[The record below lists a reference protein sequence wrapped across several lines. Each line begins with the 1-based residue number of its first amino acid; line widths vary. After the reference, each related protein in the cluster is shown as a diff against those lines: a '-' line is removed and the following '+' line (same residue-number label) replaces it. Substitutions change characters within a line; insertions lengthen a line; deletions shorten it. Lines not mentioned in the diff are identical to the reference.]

1 LGHLR
6 RVCRNSGSG
15 YLDLPTVEEVNYPAR
30 YRLKKL
36 RHEGAKKMLG
46 PLIKKGKSMDASD
59 LHLEAGLPAVFR
71 IRGKLKTLGEP
82 VDADALLSISH
93 LLIGDKNWPCFVEQ
107 CSFDLSANIQGVRCR
122 INVMKTNRGVGLAI
136 RLLSSFQP
144 TLEKLNLH
152 PDLKDIAHRPHG
164 LVLISG
170 PTGSGK
176 SSTLAALIQEINYS
190 QSKHIITIENPIEY
204 HFKAL
209 KSFIRQREVGRDTPS
224 FSQGLVD
231 ALREDPDVL
240 MIGEMR
246 EPEIMKLTLNA
257 AETGHLVLSTMHSGS
272 VAEALQRVVSTFPA
286 EAQLGVR
293 AQLADCL
300 LAVVCQRLIFKPE
313 INIRVP
319 ECEILHANLT
329 AKSIV
334 RNGKF
339 FKLND
344 ALQTGAIDKM
354 WSLQRYKEWLENRT
368 DWYIRNEYT
377 DREPVDILKNFDTA
391 ALARDY
397 LSSRQRRQGRPQNS
411 GPRKS
416 ALKKK
421 DVSENGGPYK
431 IDDVDNLD
439 DILRELDK

>member
-1 LGHLR
+1 M
-6 RVCRNSGSG
+6 
-15 YLDLPTVEEVNYPAR
+15 LDALII
-30 YRLKKL
+30 K
-36 RHEGAKKMLG
+36 AKS
-46 PLIKKGKSMDASD
+46 IDASD
-59 LHLEAGLPAVFR
+59 LHLEAGLPPVLR
-71 IRGKLKTLGEP
+71 IRGELKTLGNP
-82 VDADALLSISH
+82 VDAETLFSTSRRLVGH
-93 LLIGDKNWPCFVEQ
+93 KNWPFFVDQ

-152 PDLKDIAHRPHG
+152 PDLKDIADRPHG

-176 SSTLAALIQEINYS
+176 SSTLAALIQEINLS

-204 HFKAL
+204 HFRSL

-224 FSQGLVD
+224 FSQGLTD

-257 AETGHLVLSTMHSGS
+257 AETGHLVLTTVHSGS
-272 VAEALQRVVSTFPA
+272 VVEALQRVISTFPA
-286 EAQLGVR
+286 DSQFSVR

-300 LAVVCQRLIFKPE
+300 YAVIYQHLIFRPQL
-313 INIRVP
+313 NIRVP
-319 ECEILHANLT
+319 ECEILFANLT

-344 ALQTGAIDKM
+344 VLQTGAVDKM
-354 WSLQRYKEWLENRT
+354 WSLQRYREWLENRT
-368 DWYIRNEYT
+368 NWHLRNT
-377 DREPVDILKNFDTA
+377 DSGLEPVDSFKNSNHRATEI
-391 ALARDY
+391 DY
-397 LSSRQRRQGRPQNS
+397 LSSKPGDSSLSRAKR
-411 GPRKS
+411 
-416 ALKKK
+416 LKKSVRK
-421 DVSENGGPYK
+421 RNDVAETDGPYEIK
-431 IDDVDNLD
+431 DVDNLD
-439 DILRELDK
+439 DILRELDG

>member
-1 LGHLR
+1 
-6 RVCRNSGSG
+6 
-15 YLDLPTVEEVNYPAR
+15 
-30 YRLKKL
+30 
-36 RHEGAKKMLG
+36 MLEA
-46 PLIKKGKSMDASD
+46 LIKKGKSMDASD

-377 DREPVDILKNFDTA
+377 GREPVDILKNFDKA

>member
-1 LGHLR
+1 M
-6 RVCRNSGSG
+6 
-15 YLDLPTVEEVNYPAR
+15 
-30 YRLKKL
+30 LK
-36 RHEGAKKMLG
+36 A
-46 PLIKKGKSMDASD
+46 LIKKAKSMDASD

-71 IRGKLKTLGEP
+71 IRGELKTLGEP
-82 VDADALLSISH
+82 VNADALLSTSR
-93 LLIGDKNWPCFVEQ
+93 LLIGDKNWPYFVEQ

-122 INVMKTNRGVGLAI
+122 INVMKTNRGVGVAL

-144 TLEKLNLH
+144 TLDKLNLH

-176 SSTLAALIQEINYS
+176 SSTLAALIQEINHS
-190 QSKHIITIENPIEY
+190 QSKHIITLENPIEY

-257 AETGHLVLSTMHSGS
+257 AETGHLVLSTVHSGS

-300 LAVVCQRLIFKPE
+300 LAVVCQRLIFRPE

-319 ECEILHANLT
+319 ECEILYANIT

-368 DWYIRNEYT
+368 DWYIRNKYT
-377 DREPVDILKNFDTA
+377 EREPVDILKNSDNAT
-391 ALARDY
+391 LARDY
-397 LSSRQRRQGRPQNS
+397 LSSRQRRQDLPQSS
-411 GPRKS
+411 GSRKS
-416 ALKKK
+416 ALRKK
-421 DVSENGGPYK
+421 DVSENSGPYK

>member
-1 LGHLR
+1 
-6 RVCRNSGSG
+6 
-15 YLDLPTVEEVNYPAR
+15 
-30 YRLKKL
+30 
-36 RHEGAKKMLG
+36 MLEA
-46 PLIKKGKSMDASD
+46 LIQKAESMDASD
-59 LHLEAGLPAVFR
+59 LHLEAGLPAVLR
-71 IRGKLKTLGEP
+71 IRGELKTLGEA
-82 VDADALLSISH
+82 VAADALLSTSR
-93 LLIGDKNWPCFVEQ
+93 LLVGDKNWPYFVEQ
-107 CSFDLSANIQGVRCR
+107 CSFDLSANIRGVRCR

-144 TLEKLNLH
+144 TLDKLNLH
-152 PDLKDIAHRPHG
+152 PDLKDIAHRSHG

-176 SSTLAALIQEINYS
+176 SSTLAALIQEINLS

-224 FSQGLVD
+224 FSQGLMD

-246 EPEIMKLTLNA
+246 EPDIMKLTLNA
-257 AETGHLVLSTMHSGS
+257 AETGHLVLSTVHSGS

-286 EAQLGVR
+286 EAQSGVR

-300 LAVVCQRLIFKPE
+300 LAVVCQRLIFKPA

-319 ECEILHANLT
+319 ECEILYANLT
-329 AKSIV
+329 AKSII
-334 RNGKF
+334 RSGKY

-368 DWYIRNEYT
+368 DWYIRSEDT
-377 DREPVDILKNFDTA
+377 GREPIDILKKSNKA

-397 LSSRQRRQGRPQNS
+397 LSSKQRRPGLLEGSR
-411 GPRKS
+411 PRKS
-416 ALKKK
+416 AWRKK
-421 DVSENGGPYK
+421 DVSENDGPYK

>member
-1 LGHLR
+1 M
-6 RVCRNSGSG
+6 
-15 YLDLPTVEEVNYPAR
+15 LDA
-30 YRLKKL
+30 
-36 RHEGAKKMLG
+36 
-46 PLIKKGKSMDASD
+46 LIIKAKSMDASD

-71 IRGKLKTLGEP
+71 VRGELKTLGKP
-82 VDADALLSISH
+82 VDAGTLLATSRH
-93 LLIGDKNWPCFVEQ
+93 LVGDKNWPYFVDR

-136 RLLSSFQP
+136 RLLSTFQP

-152 PDLKDIAHRPHG
+152 PDLRDIAHLPHG

-176 SSTLAALIQEINYS
+176 SSTLAALIQEINLS

-246 EPEIMKLTLNA
+246 EPEIMKLTINA
-257 AETGHLVLSTMHSGS
+257 AETGHLVLSTVHSGS
-272 VAEALQRVVSTFPA
+272 VAEALQRIVSTFPA
-286 EAQLGVR
+286 ESQFGVR

-300 LAVVCQRLIFKPE
+300 YAVVCQRLIFRPE
-313 INIRVP
+313 LNIRVP
-319 ECEILHANLT
+319 ECEILFANLT

-344 ALQTGAIDKM
+344 ALQTGAMDKM

-368 DWYIRNEYT
+368 DWYIRNKYA
-377 DREPVDILKNFDTA
+377 DREPIDILKNSDNA
-391 ALARDY
+391 AMAKDY
-397 LSSRQRRQGRPQNS
+397 LSSKQNRS
-411 GPRKS
+411 GMPESKMLRKS
-416 ALKKK
+416 KWRKKN
-421 DVSENGGPYK
+421 VTETEGPYE

-439 DILRELDK
+439 DILRELDT

>member
-1 LGHLR
+1 
-6 RVCRNSGSG
+6 
-15 YLDLPTVEEVNYPAR
+15 
-30 YRLKKL
+30 
-36 RHEGAKKMLG
+36 MLEA
-46 PLIKKGKSMDASD
+46 LIKKAKSMDASD
-59 LHLEAGLPAVFR
+59 LHMEAGLPAVFR
-71 IRGKLKTLGEP
+71 IRGELKTFGEP
-82 VDADALLSISH
+82 LDANDLLLASRR
-93 LLIGDKNWPCFVEQ
+93 LIGDKNWPFFVEQ

-122 INVMKTNRGVGLAI
+122 MNIMKTNRGVGLAI

-152 PDLKDIAHRPHG
+152 PDLKDIAQHSHG

-176 SSTLAALIQEINYS
+176 SSTLAALIQEINLS
-190 QSKHIITIENPIEY
+190 QAKHIITIENPIEY
-204 HFKAL
+204 HFNAL

-246 EPEIMKLTLNA
+246 EPDIMKQTLNA

-272 VAEALQRVVSTFPA
+272 VVESLQRFVSNFPA
-286 EAQLGVR
+286 EVQIAIR

-300 LAVVCQRLIFKPE
+300 LAVICQRLIFRPDL
-313 INIRVP
+313 NIRVP
-319 ECEILHANLT
+319 ECEIMF
-329 AKSIV
+329 AKMSVRSIV
-334 RNGKF
+334 RNGRF

-344 ALQTGAIDKM
+344 VLQTSASDNM
-354 WSLQRYKEWLENRT
+354 WSRQRYKEWLQSRT
-368 DWYIRNEYT
+368 DWHIRNEYSSQQPLENLINS
-377 DREPVDILKNFDTA
+377 DNV

-397 LSSRQRRQGRPQNS
+397 LSSGQPRRQGSPAS
-411 GPRKS
+411 KVSKKS
-416 ALKKK
+416 APRMK
-421 DVSENGGPYK
+421 DELEDDGPFR
-431 IDDVDNLD
+431 IDEDESLD

>member
-1 LGHLR
+1 
-6 RVCRNSGSG
+6 
-15 YLDLPTVEEVNYPAR
+15 
-30 YRLKKL
+30 
-36 RHEGAKKMLG
+36 
-46 PLIKKGKSMDASD
+46 
-59 LHLEAGLPAVFR
+59 
-71 IRGKLKTLGEP
+71 
-82 VDADALLSISH
+82 
-93 LLIGDKNWPCFVEQ
+93 
-107 CSFDLSANIQGVRCR
+107 
-122 INVMKTNRGVGLAI
+122 
-136 RLLSSFQP
+136 
-144 TLEKLNLH
+144 
-152 PDLKDIAHRPHG
+152 
-164 LVLISG
+164 
-170 PTGSGK
+170 
-176 SSTLAALIQEINYS
+176 
-190 QSKHIITIENPIEY
+190 
-204 HFKAL
+204 L

-257 AETGHLVLSTMHSGS
+257 AETGHLVLSTVHSGS

-300 LAVVCQRLIFKPE
+300 LAVVCQRLIFRPE

-319 ECEILHANLT
+319 ECEILYANIT

-368 DWYIRNEYT
+368 DWYIRNKYT
-377 DREPVDILKNFDTA
+377 EREPVDILKNSDNAT
-391 ALARDY
+391 LARDY
-397 LSSRQRRQGRPQNS
+397 LSSRQRRQDLPQSS
-411 GPRKS
+411 GSRKS
-416 ALKKK
+416 ALRKK
-421 DVSENGGPYK
+421 DVSENSGPYK

>member
-1 LGHLR
+1 
-6 RVCRNSGSG
+6 
-15 YLDLPTVEEVNYPAR
+15 
-30 YRLKKL
+30 
-36 RHEGAKKMLG
+36 MLG

-82 VDADALLSISH
+82 VDADAVLSISH
-93 LLIGDKNWPCFVEQ
+93 LLIGDKNWRCFVEQ

-368 DWYIRNEYT
+368 DWYISNEYT
-377 DREPVDILKNFDTA
+377 VREPVDILKNFDKA

-416 ALKKK
+416 ALKKI
-421 DVSENGGPYK
+421 DVPENGGPYK
-431 IDDVDNLD
+431 IDDVDN
-439 DILRELDK
+439 

>member
-377 DREPVDILKNFDTA
+377 GREPVDILKNFDTA

>member
-1 LGHLR
+1 M
-6 RVCRNSGSG
+6 
-15 YLDLPTVEEVNYPAR
+15 LDA
-30 YRLKKL
+30 
-36 RHEGAKKMLG
+36 
-46 PLIKKGKSMDASD
+46 LIKKAKSMDASD

-71 IRGKLKTLGEP
+71 IRGELKTLAEP
-82 VDADALLSISH
+82 VNANALLSASR
-93 LLIGDKNWPCFVEQ
+93 LLIGDKNWPYFIEQ

-122 INVMKTNRGVGLAI
+122 VNVMKTNRGVGLAI

-152 PDLKDIAHRPHG
+152 PDLKDIAHRSHG

-176 SSTLAALIQEINYS
+176 SSTLAALIQEINHS

-204 HFKAL
+204 HFKSL

-246 EPEIMKLTLNA
+246 EPDIMKLTLNA
-257 AETGHLVLSTMHSGS
+257 AETGHLVLSTVHSGS
-272 VAEALQRVVSTFPA
+272 VVEALQRVVSTFPA
-286 EAQLGVR
+286 DAQFGVR

-300 LAVVCQRLIFKPE
+300 LAVVCQRLIFRPE
-313 INIRVP
+313 LNIRVP
-319 ECEILHANLT
+319 ECEILFAT
-329 AKSIV
+329 MTVRSIV

-344 ALQTGAIDKM
+344 ALQTGAVDKM
-354 WSLQRYKEWLENRT
+354 WSLQRYKEWLDSRT
-368 DWYIRNEYT
+368 DWYIRNEYSG
-377 DREPVDILKNFDTA
+377 REPEDILKNSDDA
-391 ALARDY
+391 ALAKDY
-397 LSSRQRRQGRPQNS
+397 LSPEQSRKGLS
-411 GPRKS
+411 ESSVSRKS
-416 ALKKK
+416 AWRKK
-421 DVSENGGPYK
+421 DVPEDNGPYE
-431 IDDVDNLD
+431 IDDADNLD

>member
-1 LGHLR
+1 
-6 RVCRNSGSG
+6 
-15 YLDLPTVEEVNYPAR
+15 
-30 YRLKKL
+30 
-36 RHEGAKKMLG
+36 MLEA
-46 PLIKKGKSMDASD
+46 LIKKAKSMDASD
-59 LHLEAGLPAVFR
+59 LHMEAGLPAVFR
-71 IRGKLKTLGEP
+71 IRGELNNYGEP
-82 VDADALLSISH
+82 LDANDLLLASRR
-93 LLIGDKNWPCFVEQ
+93 LIGDKNWPFFIEQ

-152 PDLKDIAHRPHG
+152 PDLKNIALHSHG

-176 SSTLAALIQEINYS
+176 SSTLAALIQEINHTKA
-190 QSKHIITIENPIEY
+190 KHIITIENPIEY

-246 EPEIMKLTLNA
+246 EPDIMKQTLNA

-272 VAEALQRVVSTFPA
+272 VVETLQRLVANFPA
-286 EAQLGVR
+286 EVQIGIR

-300 LAVVCQRLIFKPE
+300 LAVICQRLIFRPDL
-313 INIRVP
+313 NIRVP
-319 ECEILHANLT
+319 ECEIMF
-329 AKSIV
+329 AKTSVRSIV
-334 RNGKF
+334 RNGRF

-344 ALQTGAIDKM
+344 VLQTSAIDNM
-354 WSLQRYKEWLENRT
+354 WSRQRYKEWLQNRT
-368 DWYIRNEYT
+368 DWHIQNEYSSRQSL
-377 DREPVDILKNFDTA
+377 DNLINSDNA
-391 ALARDY
+391 ASAKDY
-397 LSSRQRRQGRPQNS
+397 LSSRR
-411 GPRKS
+411 PRKGSLASNVSKKS
-416 ALKKK
+416 ASRMK
-421 DVSENGGPYK
+421 DELEDDGPFR
-431 IDDVDNLD
+431 IDDVDSLD